1 MSMLPRSS
9 SSRHL
14 PTLRRAGLMLGLIAM
29 LAVAAPLLAGEN
41 VSFQEVEESLTCQC
55 GCGLTVHS
63 CNHVTCDSAIPLR
76 AEIRAKIDE
85 GKGKEEI
92 LLEFA
97 TKYGEKILSSP
108 TTVGFN
114 LMAWVMP
121 FVVVVTAILLV
132 LLVVVRWGRRK
143 PPPPP
148 ASPPRSQGS
157 AALRDIMERELE
169 SYKA

>member
-1 MSMLPRSS
+1 VIRALPPHLRSTI
-9 SSRHL
+9 RL
-14 PTLRRAGLMLGLIAM
+14 AGILLGLLGI
-29 LAVAAPLLAGEN
+29 VAITRPLLAGET

-85 GKGKEEI
+85 GKSKDQI
-92 LLEFA
+92 LQEFA
-97 TKYGEKILSSP
+97 AKYGEKILSAP

-121 FVVVVTAILLV
+121 FVVVATAILLV
-132 LLVVVRWGRRK
+132 LLVVVRWGGRK
-143 PPPPP
+143 PPPPS
-148 ASPPRSQGS
+148 APPRPQGP
-157 AALRDIMERELE
+157 APLRDIMERELE
-169 SYKA
+169 SYDG